1 MLTMNVTE
9 FKARCLQLLDK
20 LASHEIEEVTITKRG
35 RVVGVVKAPPTDTET
50 WAEWRASMRG
60 RVIMEEGFDPT
71 APACD

>member
-35 RVVGVVKAPPTDTET
+35 RGEGSPD
-50 WAEWRASMRG
+50 RHRDLG
-60 RVIMEEGFDPT
+60 RV
-71 APACD
+71 ACLDAG